1 MVEVFVS
8 RLGLDSTTSSYVVVL
23 QEKQGARLLPIW
35 IGKPEAESIVLHMH
49 NVKRVRPLTH
59 DLIKS
64 LVVGLG
70 AQLRRAYIT
79 RVEDRTYFA
88 ELQLQRDDVLVNI
101 DARPSHSIAIAVRL
115 GAPIYA
121 AEELLLDPGDE
132 EAADEEAASPDF
144 DRQKILTHTTTRPN
158 TTEHSAEHPKPE
170 LA

>member
-64 LVVGLG
+64 LVVLLG

-88 ELQLQRDDVLVNI
+88 DSRELRHGDRASCRIGLVGRCRSRAHRRGGTIHRPLSSLWRRRCRLLCRRHVSRRRVL
-101 DARPSHSIAIAVRL
+101 L
-115 GAPIYA
+115 GAA
-121 AEELLLDPGDE
+121 AGCAHCRRRE
-132 EAADEEAASPDF
+132 
-144 DRQKILTHTTTRPN
+144 
-158 TTEHSAEHPKPE
+158 
-170 LA
+170 